1 MEKVGHSQVSIL
13 SVSVRLDGYDPND
26 ASSCLIKPC
35 RRWHIP
41 FDYVGG
47 SLHRKPQNPKTPI
60 LSKSAVNT
68 QIIN

>member
-1 MEKVGHSQVSIL
+1 
-13 SVSVRLDGYDPND
+13 LDGYDPND